1 MDGIRSEQV
10 DAFSSV
16 CLDGIVEIRTV
27 VLRRKM
33 TRETLITFASKLP
46 ACMVAMKAR
55 CGAYFLGRRF
65 AAQGNTVRLMSP
77 EYVQPNVKSQKT
89 DDRDAEAIAEA
100 ATRPTCVL

>member
-1 MDGIRSEQV
+1 VDGIRSEQV

-55 CGAYFLGRRF
+55 CGAYFVSG
-65 AAQGNTVRLMSP
+65 
-77 EYVQPNVKSQKT
+77 
-89 DDRDAEAIAEA
+89 
-100 ATRPTCVL
+100 VLPPFFHEPGESAWRA